1 MIHMQKWIL
10 LAEHALG
17 CELIKEKGEVL
28 YFDSIDLAI
37 EFKELL
43 DNSFRTN
50 DYLCWSCAP
59 FSIENRDGFVTIRN
73 EIGLLVVEHTE
84 SSFVTFLA

>member
-1 MIHMQKWIL
+1 MQKWIL

-28 YFDSIDLAI
+28 FFDSIDLAI
-37 EFKELL
+37 EFKQLL
-43 DNSFRTN
+43 DSSLQNN
-50 DYLCWSCAP
+50 DQLCWKCEP
-59 FSIENRDGFVTIRN
+59 FSIEHSDGFVSIRN

-84 SSFVTFLA
+84 CSTFTFIA